1 MQEIW
6 KDIKGYEGLYQVS
19 NLGRVKSL
27 PHGRTK
33 GCILR
38 PWNNKG
44 YQVVGLWEGTPSKM
58 RKLSVHRLVAE
69 AFISNPENKPCINHI
84 DGIRN
89 NNNITNLEW
98 VTPSENTQHAVDTGL
113 FLPTREKPV
122 IQYNLNG
129 EKLNEFKSTMEAG
142 RLTNSIPE
150 KIVLCC
156 QLKRKT
162 HNNYQWRYKEDEV
175 EKLQQVEECRTKA
188 KQVAQLDKET
198 GEILNIYPSMTA
210 AAKAVNGTPSAIIN
224 IINGKKQTKTHKGFG
239 WKLVDDIVH

>member
-1 MQEIW
+1 MW
-6 KDIKGYEGLYQVS
+6 KKVYYENIETDYSVSDEGLVRNDKTNY
-19 NLGRVKSL
+19 
-27 PHGRTK
+27 
-33 GCILR
+33 ILK
-38 PWNNKG
+38 NSIQQGYCHVTIYINK
-44 YQVVGLWEGTPSKM
+44 KAKRM
-58 RKLSVHRLVAE
+58 RVHRLVAE
-69 AFISNPENKPCINHI
+69 AFIPNPDNKPYVNHK
-84 DGIRN
+84 DGIRSN
-89 NNNITNLEW
+89 NKIENLEW
-98 VTPSENTQHAVDTGL
+98 MTPSENTQHAVDTGL
-113 FLPTREKPV
+113 FLPTREKSV
-122 IQYNLNG
+122 IQYDLNG
-129 EKLNEFKSTMEAG
+129 KKLNEFKSTMEAG

>member
-1 MQEIW
+1 MW
-6 KDIKGYEGLYQVS
+6 KKVYYENMETDYSVSDEGLVRNDKTNY
-19 NLGRVKSL
+19 
-27 PHGRTK
+27 
-33 GCILR
+33 ILK
-38 PWNNKG
+38 NNIQQG
-44 YQVVGLWEGTPSKM
+44 YCHVTIYINKKQKRM
-58 RKLSVHRLVAE
+58 RVHRLVAE
-69 AFISNPENKPCINHI
+69 AFIPNPDNKPYVNHK
-84 DGIRN
+84 DGIRSN
-89 NNNITNLEW
+89 NKIDNLEW
-98 VTPSENTQHAVDTGL
+98 TTPSENTQHAVDTGL

-224 IINGKKQTKTHKGFG
+224 VINGKKQTKTHKGFG

>member
-1 MQEIW
+1 MW
-6 KDIKGYEGLYQVS
+6 KKVYYENIETDYSVNDEGLVRNDKTNY
-19 NLGRVKSL
+19 
-27 PHGRTK
+27 
-33 GCILR
+33 ILK
-38 PWNNKG
+38 NSIQQGYCHVTIYINK
-44 YQVVGLWEGTPSKM
+44 KAKRM
-58 RKLSVHRLVAE
+58 RVHRLVAE
-69 AFISNPENKPCINHI
+69 AFIPNPDNKPYVNHK
-84 DGIRN
+84 DGIRSN
-89 NNNITNLEW
+89 NKIDNLEW
-98 VTPSENTQHAVDTGL
+98 TTPSENTQHAVDTGL

-122 IQYNLNG
+122 IQYSLNG